1 MTENND
7 LMNDMVKDSKEAE
20 GENLDSDKL
29 ERLSALCNLLGDKE
43 EEMAELEN
51 QLKIIKK
58 EADDISMNWIPDL
71 FDEIQLSK
79 IKLLDGREVEV
90 ILDYVASITKAN
102 KDWCHKWLR
111 DNGHEGLIKHEITAK
126 LKKGEMSEANAIMID
141 LDKRGVGYDAK
152 EYVHH
157 STLKSFVKEMIT
169 GGEDFPLDQF
179 GVIPIRK
186 TKIK

>member
-1 MTENND
+1 MVENNN
-7 LMNDMVKDSKEAE
+7 LMDDMVKDSKEAE
-20 GENLDSDKL
+20 SGNLDSDKL
-29 ERLSALCNLLGDKE
+29 ERLSTLCNLLGDKNLE
-43 EEMAELEN
+43 IEELEE
-51 QLKIIKK
+51 KMKAIKK
-58 EADDISMNWIPDL
+58 EADDISMNRIPDL

-79 IKLLDGREVEV
+79 IKLLDGRSVEV
-90 ILDYVASITKAN
+90 VQDYVASISN
-102 KDWCHKWLR
+102 DRKDECHKWLR
-111 DNGHEGLIKHEITAK
+111 DNGHDGIIKHEITAK
-126 LKKGEMSEANAIMID
+126 LKKGEEKEANAIMVD
-141 LDKRGVGYDAK
+141 LSKRGVGFEAK